1 MLQFSYS
8 HSLNG
13 IMATR
18 SPRKRPSQ
26 SRSIATV
33 EAIFDATIQ
42 VLLRIGLERL
52 TTTKVAER
60 AGVSVGTLYQYF
72 PNKEALLMAVL
83 ERHLS
88 RVVEIVESAC
98 SSAHGQPMTTMVDA
112 VVDAFFMAK
121 LENKPASRALYAV
134 SSEFGGEAIVG
145 RSIARSERAIVDM
158 LKSASDG
165 HFENP
170 AMVGFIASTAVVTP
184 VQALL
189 ASKASTAEFEAVRSQ
204 LKTMI
209 AAYLN
214 EVSSA
219 FRMV

>member
-8 HSLNG
+8 HFQIG

-18 SPRKRPSQ
+18 KPRKRPSQ
-26 SRSIATV
+26 SRSIVTV
-33 EAIFDATIQ
+33 DAIFDATIQ
-42 VLLRIGLERL
+42 VLLGFGLERL

-72 PNKEALLMAVL
+72 PNKEALLIAVL

-88 RVVEIVESAC
+88 RVVEVVESAC
-98 SSAHGQPMTTMVDA
+98 SRAHGQPTKTMVDA
-112 VVDAFFMAK
+112 VVDAFFVAK
-121 LENKPASRALYAV
+121 LENKSASRALYAV
-134 SSEFGGEAIVG
+134 SSELGGETVVS

-158 LKSASDG
+158 LKSASDCR
-165 HFENP
+165 FENP
-170 AMVGFIASTAVVTP
+170 AMVGFIASSAVVTP

-189 ASKASTAEFEAVRSQ
+189 ASKASTAEFEAVRLQ

-214 EVSSA
+214 EARRASN
-219 FRMV
+219 

>member
-42 VLLRIGLERL
+42 VLLSTGLERL
-52 TTTKVAER
+52 TTTKVADR

-72 PNKEALLMAVL
+72 PNKEVLLRAVL
-83 ERHLS
+83 ERHLL

-98 SSAHGQPMTTMVDA
+98 ASAHGQPMTTMVDA

-134 SSEFGGEAIVG
+134 SSELGGETIVG

-158 LKSASDG
+158 LRSASDC

-170 AMVGFIASTAVVTP
+170 AMVGFIASSAVVTP

-189 ASKASTAEFEAVRSQ
+189 ASKASTAEFEAVRLQ

-214 EVSSA
+214 EARRASN
-219 FRMV
+219 